1 MTGKLKRDNVIHWT
15 IIIGISNFYNVFLGT
30 FSIMFGRHSGT
41 YAQGV
46 AMGKTECVINKFLPS
61 HKNIEQFIIHLFS
74 FVNDIKS
81 RSSLTVMYVNKFT
94 SFIKRL
100 IFNNRFSY
108 FLFCFSTGR
117 NQRKQSK
124 PQKNYNTE
132 NDSRSAGLFAGSWR
146 HTSTL

>member
-46 AMGKTECVINKFLPS
+46 AMGKTECVIRFCQVIRTLNNSL
-61 HKNIEQFIIHLFS
+61 FIC
-74 FVNDIKS
+74 S
-81 RSSLTVMYVNKFT
+81 RSLMISSRVHPWLLCMWINLHHLSV
-94 SFIKRL
+94 SFSIIDFL
-100 IFNNRFSY
+100 IFCFV
-108 FLFCFSTGR
+108 FLQDETSA
-117 NQRKQSK
+117 NKEK